1 MRREPVD
8 VQTGACLVF
17 GVVVFVLLLSLVVNA
32 CSARTGLERHEAATS
47 DALLSVAVEPPTAS
61 AFASTMRRASARR
74 EW

>member
-32 CSARTGLERHEAATS
+32 CTARKGLERIDAPTS
-47 DALLSVAVEPPTAS
+47 SALSVAVEPPTAS
-61 AFASTMRRASARR
+61 AFASTMRRTSARR
-74 EW
+74 ECP